1 MHPIRTKWAHD
12 TKKGKKGEGKV
23 RLIDPLARMHY
34 AKRAARFAH
43 ASRQLII

>member
-1 MHPIRTKWAHD
+1 MDAQYKAGKEGR
-12 TKKGKKGEGKV
+12 KKKKKKKKLQ
-23 RLIDPLARMHY
+23 LIDPLARMHY